1 MPHSSGTGRKHP
13 VRRHCRV
20 IAAGLVVVLVGFGS
34 AAIVSPAVAGAA
46 LTPSARGSLAPS
58 VRVGAAPR
66 PPNAAR
72 ALGSLPAAAKLHIDV
87 VLQPRDPAALA
98 RFATNVSTPGSPLY
112 RHYLARGQFP
122 NVFGPTTAAVA
133 AVEGALRAD
142 GLQLGAISANHL
154 SIPVTATAA
163 RLSTAFS
170 TEFHRYE
177 MPSGRI
183 AFANTTA
190 PLFPRSVAHLV
201 QAVIGLDNLGLA
213 RPMGLVT
220 APKRATPAVT
230 PHVVTGGPQPCAPA
244 IAAGITYS
252 SYTAD
257 QLASA
262 YQFSSLYGAGDF
274 GAGQTVAIYEL
285 APNYTSDISSY
296 QTCYGTSAS
305 VSYVPVDGGSGAF
318 GTGNGIEAALD
329 IEDVIGLAPQ
339 ANIDVYQGP
348 NNGGSGPYDT
358 YSAIVTA
365 DSAQVISTSWGLC
378 EPSATA
384 SLVTAENTLFEQA
397 ATQGQSIFAA
407 AGDSGSE
414 DCGKGSATLAV
425 DDPASQPYVTGVG
438 GTTLTALGPPPTE
451 TVWNESASGKGAGG
465 GGISTYWTMPSY
477 QANAPSS
484 LNVINANSSGSA
496 CGAATGY
503 CRQVPDVSAD
513 ADPYSGYVIYYTG
526 TGDGGRTGW
535 VGAGGT
541 SAATPLWAALMA
553 LINADS
559 TCAGKPIGF
568 ANPALYGVAGS
579 ASYSNAFQ
587 DVTVGNND
595 YTGSNGGLYPAG
607 TGYDMASGLGTPNAS
622 GLSTLLCNA
631 VAGPPPTVTTGSA
644 SSVSTTT
651 ATLNGTVNPNGA
663 ATTYQFEYGTTTS
676 YGSFS
681 PASPASVGSG
691 TSAVAESAGIAGLTA
706 GVTYDFRIVGTSAN
720 GTTSGANL
728 TFTTSA
734 TTPPSLPPPPS
745 SSPPPP
751 PPPSPPSAPAPS
763 ATTTAATSVTGT
775 TAILAGTVNPNGY
788 ATTYQFEYGTTTAY
802 GSVAP
807 AIPASAGSGTS
818 AVAESA
824 DLAGL
829 TAGTTYDFRIVG
841 TSANGTTDG
850 ANLTLT
856 TSTVG
861 GTYVP
866 VTPIRVTDTR
876 TGSGLPNAG
885 KPLGAAGTLDVTVAG
900 TAASDGVPSDASA
913 IVANVTAVSPSAAGF
928 FTVYPSGEA
937 QPTVS
942 SLNFVAGET
951 TANLVTVP
959 IGANGDITIFNHAG
973 TANALVD
980 VYGYY
985 TATPA
990 TTGAGLYNAVSP
1002 YRAAGT
1008 LQAGATIAANTSH
1021 PVTVTGGSTGVPANA
1036 SAVVVNLTEADATAP
1051 SFLTAYGAGA
1061 LLPTVSNL
1069 NFSTGEVRAN
1079 RATVPVGT
1087 SGQIEVYN
1095 HTGSVAVDVDID
1107 GYYTAAGGT
1116 GSVFVPITPVRVTD
1130 TRVPTNG
1137 GPIAADT
1144 TETFSLASSSV
1155 PAAASAVAANFTVVS
1170 GAAPGY
1176 VTVYPTSDT
1185 AAPTASDI
1193 NWMANGVVPNFTIA
1207 DTAGAG
1213 KVDVFASHGGAIN
1226 LVIDEFGYFV
1236 VSPQVVPLDTRGVSV
1251 ALSAA
1256 RSTST
1261 LPTHLMVHALGPT
1274 AKPGSTERYRSIAP
1288 TALNGLGWADTA
1300 RARLRDAV
1308 SA

>member
-13 VRRHCRV
+13 VRRHSRV
-20 IAAGLVVVLVGFGS
+20 AAAGLVTALVGFAS
-34 AAIVSPAVAGAA
+34 AVIVSPAVAGAA
-46 LTPSARGSLAPS
+46 ATPSARGSLAPF
-58 VRVGAAPR
+58 VRVGAAPH

-122 NVFGPTTAAVA
+122 NVFGPTTTAVA
-133 AVEGALRAD
+133 AVEGVLRAD

-154 SIPVTATAA
+154 SIPVTATAE
-163 RLSTAFS
+163 RLSKAFS

-183 AFANTTA
+183 AFANSTA

-201 QAVIGLDNLGLA
+201 QAVIGLDNLYVA

-220 APKRATPAVT
+220 APKRPTPLVT
-230 PHVVTGGPQPCAPA
+230 PHVVTGGPQPCTAA
-244 IAAGITYS
+244 IAGGTLYS

-274 GAGQTVAIYEL
+274 GAGQTVAIFEL
-285 APNYTSDISSY
+285 APNHTSDISSY
-296 QTCYGTSAS
+296 QSCYATSAS
-305 VSYVPVDGGSGAF
+305 VSYVQVDGGSGAF
-318 GTGNGIEAALD
+318 GSGNGIEAALD

-358 YSAIVTA
+358 YNAIVTA
-365 DSAQVISTSWGLC
+365 DTAQVISTSWGLC

-384 SLVTAENTLFEQA
+384 SLVTAESTLFEQA

-407 AGDSGSE
+407 TGDSGSE
-414 DCGKGSATLAV
+414 DCGSGSTTLAV

-451 TVWNESASGKGAGG
+451 TVWNESARGAGAGG

-484 LNVINANSSGSA
+484 LNVINAHSSGSP

-526 TGDGGRTGW
+526 TGDNGNTGW

-541 SAATPLWAALMA
+541 SAAAPLWAALMA

-579 ASYSNAFQ
+579 ASYASAFQ
-587 DVTVGNND
+587 DITVGNND
-595 YTGSNGGLYPAG
+595 YTGTNGGLYPAG

-631 VAGPPPTVTTGSA
+631 GSAPPPTVTTASA
-644 SSVSTTT
+644 SSVSTTA

-681 PASPASVGSG
+681 PASPATVGSG
-691 TSAVAESAGIAGLTA
+691 TSAVAESADIT
-706 GVTYDFRIVGTSAN
+706 
-720 GTTSGANL
+720 
-728 TFTTSA
+728 
-734 TTPPSLPPPPS
+734 
-745 SSPPPP
+745 
-751 PPPSPPSAPAPS
+751 
-763 ATTTAATSVTGT
+763 
-775 TAILAGTVNPNGY
+775 
-788 ATTYQFEYGTTTAY
+788 
-802 GSVAP
+802 
-807 AIPASAGSGTS
+807 
-818 AVAESA
+818 
-824 DLAGL
+824 GL

-841 TSANGTTDG
+841 TNANGTTHG

-856 TSTVG
+856 TSTAG

-866 VTPIRVTDTR
+866 VKPIRVTDTR

-885 KPLGAAGTLDVTVAG
+885 QLLGAAGTLNVTVAG
-900 TAASDGVPSDASA
+900 TAASDGVPSDAVA

-928 FTVYPSGEA
+928 FTVYASGEA

-942 SLNFVAGET
+942 NLNFVAGET

-985 TATPA
+985 TAVPA

-1008 LQAGATIAANTSH
+1008 LQAGATIAANTSLS
-1021 PVTVTGGSTGVPANA
+1021 VTVTGGSTGVPANA

-1061 LLPTVSNL
+1061 SLPTVSNL

-1087 SGQIEVYN
+1087 SGRIEVYN

-1116 GSVFVPITPVRVTD
+1116 GSVFVPITPARVTD

-1155 PAAASAVAANFTVVS
+1155 PAVASAVAANFTVVS

-1176 VTVYPTSDT
+1176 ATVYPTSDT
-1185 AAPTASDI
+1185 ATPTASDI
-1193 NWMANGVVPNFTIA
+1193 NWTANGVVPNFTIA
-1207 DTAGAG
+1207 DTAGTG
-1213 KVDVFASHGGAIN
+1213 KVNVFASHGGTIN
-1226 LVIDEFGYFV
+1226 LVIDEFGYFL
-1236 VSPQVVPLDTRGVSV
+1236 VSPQAVPLAAQVEPVLPAVDH
-1251 ALSAA
+1251 LSSYA
-1256 RSTST
+1256 
-1261 LPTHLMVHALGPT
+1261 
-1274 AKPGSTERYRSIAP
+1274 PGSQFRNVAPESRTER
-1288 TALNGLGWADTA
+1288 NGSWVATG
-1300 RARLRDAV
+1300 V
-1308 SA
+1308 N

>member
-13 VRRHCRV
+13 VRRHSRV
-20 IAAGLVVVLVGFGS
+20 AAAGLVTALVGFAS
-34 AAIVSPAVAGAA
+34 AVIVSPAVAGAA
-46 LTPSARGSLAPS
+46 ATPSARGSLAPF
-58 VRVGAAPR
+58 VRVGAAPH

-122 NVFGPTTAAVA
+122 NVFGPTTTAVA
-133 AVEGALRAD
+133 AVEGVLRAD

-154 SIPVTATAA
+154 SIPVTATAE
-163 RLSTAFS
+163 RLSKAFS

-183 AFANTTA
+183 AFANSTA

-201 QAVIGLDNLGLA
+201 QAVIGLDNLYVA

-220 APKRATPAVT
+220 APKRPTPLVT
-230 PHVVTGGPQPCAPA
+230 PHVVTGGPQPCTAA
-244 IAAGITYS
+244 IAGGTLYS

-274 GAGQTVAIYEL
+274 GAGQTVAIFEL
-285 APNYTSDISSY
+285 APNHTSDISSY
-296 QTCYGTSAS
+296 QSCYATSAS
-305 VSYVPVDGGSGAF
+305 VSYVQVDGGSGAF
-318 GTGNGIEAALD
+318 GSGNGIEAALD

-358 YSAIVTA
+358 YNAIVTA
-365 DSAQVISTSWGLC
+365 DTAQVISTSWGLC

-384 SLVTAENTLFEQA
+384 SLVTAESTLFEQA

-407 AGDSGSE
+407 TGDSGSE
-414 DCGKGSATLAV
+414 DCGSGSTTLAV

-451 TVWNESASGKGAGG
+451 TVWNESARGAGAGG

-484 LNVINANSSGSA
+484 LNVINAHSSGSP

-526 TGDGGRTGW
+526 TGDNGNTGW

-541 SAATPLWAALMA
+541 SAAAPLWAALMA

-579 ASYSNAFQ
+579 ASYASAFQ
-587 DVTVGNND
+587 DITVGNND
-595 YTGSNGGLYPAG
+595 YTGTNGGLYPAG

-622 GLSTLLCNA
+622 GLSRLLCNA
-631 VAGPPPTVTTGSA
+631 GSAPPPTVTTASA
-644 SSVSTTT
+644 SSVSTTA

-681 PASPASVGSG
+681 PASPATVGSG
-691 TSAVAESAGIAGLTA
+691 TSAVAESADITGLTA
-706 GVTYDFRIVGTSAN
+706 GATYDFRIVGTNAN
-720 GTTSGANL
+720 GTTHGANL
-728 TFTTSA
+728 TFATSTA
-734 TTPPSLPPPPS
+734 TPSPPPPS
-745 SSPPPP
+745 S
-751 PPPSPPSAPAPS
+751 PPPSPPPSAPAPS

-775 TAILAGTVNPNGY
+775 AATLNGTVNPNGA
-788 ATTYQFEYGTTTAY
+788 ATTYQFEYGTTTSY
-802 GSVAP
+802 GSFS
-807 AIPASAGSGTS
+807 PASPATVGSGTS

-824 DLAGL
+824 DITGL

-841 TSANGTTDG
+841 TNANGTTHG

-856 TSTVG
+856 TSTAG

-866 VTPIRVTDTR
+866 VKPIRVTDTR

-885 KPLGAAGTLDVTVAG
+885 QLLGAAGTLNVTVAG
-900 TAASDGVPSDASA
+900 TAASDGVPSDAVA

-928 FTVYPSGEA
+928 FTVYASGEA

-942 SLNFVAGET
+942 NLNFVAGET

-985 TATPA
+985 TAVPA

-1008 LQAGATIAANTSH
+1008 LQAGATIAANTSLS
-1021 PVTVTGGSTGVPANA
+1021 VTVTGGSTGVPANA

-1061 LLPTVSNL
+1061 SLPTVSNL

-1087 SGQIEVYN
+1087 SGRIEVYN

-1116 GSVFVPITPVRVTD
+1116 GSVFVPITPARVTD

-1155 PAAASAVAANFTVVS
+1155 PAVASAVAANFTVVS

-1176 VTVYPTSDT
+1176 ATVYPTSDT
-1185 AAPTASDI
+1185 ATPTASDI
-1193 NWMANGVVPNFTIA
+1193 NWTANGVVPNFTIA
-1207 DTAGAG
+1207 DTAGTG
-1213 KVDVFASHGGAIN
+1213 KVNVFASHGGTIN
-1226 LVIDEFGYFV
+1226 LVIDEFGYFL
-1236 VSPQVVPLDTRGVSV
+1236 VSPQAVPLATQVEPVLPAVDH
-1251 ALSAA
+1251 LSSYA
-1256 RSTST
+1256 
-1261 LPTHLMVHALGPT
+1261 
-1274 AKPGSTERYRSIAP
+1274 PGSQFRNVAPESRTER
-1288 TALNGLGWADTA
+1288 NGSWVATG
-1300 RARLRDAV
+1300 V
-1308 SA
+1308 N

>member
-1 MPHSSGTGRKHP
+1 MA
-13 VRRHCRV
+13 
-20 IAAGLVVVLVGFGS
+20 AAGLVAVLVGFAS
-34 AAIVSPAVAGAA
+34 AAIASPAEAGAA
-46 LTPSARGSLAPS
+46 ATPSARGSLAPF
-58 VRVGAAPR
+58 VRVGAAPH
-66 PPNAAR
+66 PPKAAR

-122 NVFGPTTAAVA
+122 NVFGPTTTAVA
-133 AVEGALRAD
+133 AVEGVLRAD

-154 SIPVTATAA
+154 SIPVTATAE
-163 RLSTAFS
+163 RLSKAFS

-183 AFANTTA
+183 AFANSTA

-201 QAVIGLDNLGLA
+201 QAVIGLDNLVLA

-220 APKRATPAVT
+220 APKRPTPLVT
-230 PHVVTGGPQPCAPA
+230 PHVVTGGPQPCTAA
-244 IAAGITYS
+244 IAGGTLYS

-274 GAGQTVAIYEL
+274 GAGQTVAIFEL
-285 APNYTSDISSY
+285 APNHTSDISSY
-296 QTCYGTSAS
+296 QSCYGTSAS
-305 VSYVPVDGGSGAF
+305 VSYVQVDGGSGAF
-318 GTGNGIEAALD
+318 GSGNGIEAALD

-358 YSAIVTA
+358 YNAIVTA
-365 DSAQVISTSWGLC
+365 DTAQVISTSWGLC

-384 SLVTAENTLFEQA
+384 SLVTAESTLFEQA

-407 AGDSGSE
+407 TGDSGSE
-414 DCGKGSATLAV
+414 DCGSGSTTLAV

-451 TVWNESASGKGAGG
+451 TVWNESARGAGAGG

-484 LNVINANSSGSA
+484 LNVINAHSSGSP

-526 TGDGGRTGW
+526 TGDNGNTGW

-541 SAATPLWAALMA
+541 SAAAPLWAALMA

-559 TCAGKPIGF
+559 TCVGKPIGF

-579 ASYSNAFQ
+579 ASYASAFQ
-587 DVTVGNND
+587 DITVGNND
-595 YTGSNGGLYPAG
+595 YTGTNGGLYPAG

-631 VAGPPPTVTTGSA
+631 GSAPPPTVTTASA
-644 SSVSTTT
+644 SSVSTTA

-681 PASPASVGSG
+681 PASPATVGSG
-691 TSAVAESAGIAGLTA
+691 TSA
-706 GVTYDFRIVGTSAN
+706 D
-720 GTTSGANL
+720 
-728 TFTTSA
+728 
-734 TTPPSLPPPPS
+734 
-745 SSPPPP
+745 
-751 PPPSPPSAPAPS
+751 
-763 ATTTAATSVTGT
+763 
-775 TAILAGTVNPNGY
+775 
-788 ATTYQFEYGTTTAY
+788 
-802 GSVAP
+802 
-807 AIPASAGSGTS
+807 
-818 AVAESA
+818 AESA
-824 DLAGL
+824 DITGL

-841 TSANGTTDG
+841 TNANGTTHG

-856 TSTVG
+856 TSTAG

-866 VTPIRVTDTR
+866 VKPIRVTDTR

-885 KPLGAAGTLDVTVAG
+885 QPLGAAGTLNVTVAG
-900 TAASDGVPSDASA
+900 TAASDGVPSDAVA

-942 SLNFVAGET
+942 NLNFVAGET

-985 TATPA
+985 TAVPA

-1008 LQAGATIAANTSH
+1008 LQAGATIAANTSLS
-1021 PVTVTGGSTGVPANA
+1021 VTVTGGSTGVPANA

-1061 LLPTVSNL
+1061 SLPTVSNL

-1087 SGQIEVYN
+1087 SGRIEVYN

-1116 GSVFVPITPVRVTD
+1116 GSVFVPITPARVTD

-1155 PAAASAVAANFTVVS
+1155 PAVASAVAANFTVVS

-1176 VTVYPTSDT
+1176 ATVYPTSDT
-1185 AAPTASDI
+1185 ATPTASDI
-1193 NWMANGVVPNFTIA
+1193 NWTANGVVPNFTIA
-1207 DTAGAG
+1207 DTAGTG
-1213 KVDVFASHGGAIN
+1213 KVNVFASHGGTIN
-1226 LVIDEFGYFV
+1226 LVIDEFGYFL
-1236 VSPQVVPLDTRGVSV
+1236 VSPQAVPLATQVEPVLPAVDH
-1251 ALSAA
+1251 LSSYA
-1256 RSTST
+1256 
-1261 LPTHLMVHALGPT
+1261 
-1274 AKPGSTERYRSIAP
+1274 PGSQFRNVAPESRTER
-1288 TALNGLGWADTA
+1288 NGSWVATG
-1300 RARLRDAV
+1300 V
-1308 SA
+1308 N